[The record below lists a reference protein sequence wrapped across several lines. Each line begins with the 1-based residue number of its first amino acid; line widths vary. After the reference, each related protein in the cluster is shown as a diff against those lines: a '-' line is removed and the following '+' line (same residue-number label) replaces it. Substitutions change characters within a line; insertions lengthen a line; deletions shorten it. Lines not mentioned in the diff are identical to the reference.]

1 MFKEKDPTKI
11 AWDYDT
17 KNLLRKKAKRER
29 EAHQQLLYQ
38 QQPPPMAQ
46 VGSKRPLDL
55 SPGSATQPAKQR
67 AAGEDTPSYAVAAG
81 SDNKASNSPL
91 SPSTSGPL
99 YAGVV
104 APDGKTSID
113 PVNFKKLVKEL
124 GKAFGVLSA
133 KGEPV
138 PVTVAMFPTGL
149 RRAGVD
155 FRGWELADERSLELM
170 DQLVQKTS
178 SKEFMVLPTKK
189 IRENNKKDKVYRAPL
204 GKVGDDNNF
213 MVSLDDDELKEAV
226 DQNRKNHGVTGKLEF
241 LQASDQEGTRYLMI
255 GLDEE
260 GLASLRRN
268 QYRLQLSIYGIVT
281 FEPHNPSAR
290 SSRRGSKDSGQSNTP
305 ADADTALAEAAASAL
320 AITTPIPNPTP
331 MEEKSPESANPPRGN
346 QTQAADPIRRLSTP
360 ERDASRA
367 ANQARKDRDEFDG
380 VEVESVTFSD
390 PEGSQASSDT
400 EGNQAPGGAEQ
411 GGETKQD
418 QATRKGP

>member
-1 MFKEKDPTKI
+1 
-11 AWDYDT
+11 
-17 KNLLRKKAKRER
+17 
-29 EAHQQLLYQ
+29 
-38 QQPPPMAQ
+38 
-46 VGSKRPLDL
+46 
-55 SPGSATQPAKQR
+55 
-67 AAGEDTPSYAVAAG
+67 
-81 SDNKASNSPL
+81 
-91 SPSTSGPL
+91 
-99 YAGVV
+99 
-104 APDGKTSID
+104 
-113 PVNFKKLVKEL
+113 
-124 GKAFGVLSA
+124 
-133 KGEPV
+133 
-138 PVTVAMFPTGL
+138 
-149 RRAGVD
+149 
-155 FRGWELADERSLELM
+155 
-170 DQLVQKTS
+170 
-178 SKEFMVLPTKK
+178 
-189 IRENNKKDKVYRAPL
+189 
-204 GKVGDDNNF
+204 
-213 MVSLDDDELKEAV
+213 
-226 DQNRKNHGVTGKLEF
+226 
-241 LQASDQEGTRYLMI
+241 MI

-390 PEGSQASSDT
+390 PKGSQASSDT